1 MSSRKQRARA
11 QVEADLNPTVKVAK
25 KVQAALSNVDAEQ
38 IVFRTGQISL
48 LYALILPGS
57 TFGPIANMLSFL
69 GLFIPG
75 LLRQKWFFSVFA
87 GVVFFNFVIGSVWS
101 ADNHNWLQWYWFVAL
116 ALVNYA
122 RDSQWALALSARLLV
137 GGTFTF
143 ATAWKILSHDFPNG
157 SFFEFAGGTENRMA
171 ESLNVLGFK
180 VAEDYNANIDS
191 IKSWVSGFEAPV
203 GFELLGADMI
213 SGFWPIMAA
222 MTILI
227 EGAIAI
233 LYLAP
238 LRKTISW
245 LRDAVMVSFCFAT
258 YLLLPVGGFGML
270 LVAMG
275 FAASDLEMKR
285 RTWVYGITMSFIIL
299 MVQRTTLI
307 PRL

>member
-11 QVEADLNPTVKVAK
+11 QVEAELNPATKTVKK
-25 KVQAALSNVDAEQ
+25 IQTALSGVDAEQ
-38 IVFRTGQISL
+38 ILFRTGQISL
-48 LYALILPGS
+48 LYALVLPGS
-57 TFGPIANMLSFL
+57 TFGPIANVLSFL
-69 GLFIPG
+69 GLLIPG

-87 GVVFFNFVIGSVWS
+87 GIVLFNFIIGAVWS

-122 RDSQWALALSARLLV
+122 RDSQWALALSSRLLI
-137 GGTFTF
+137 GGTFTL
-143 ATAWKILSHDFPNG
+143 ATSWKILAHDFPNG

-171 ESLNVLGFK
+171 ESLNVIGFNVK
-180 VAEDYNANIDS
+180 SDYNANIDS
-191 IKSWVSGFEAPV
+191 IKALASGFEAPAA
-203 GFELLGADMI
+203 FELVGADMI

-285 RTWVYGITMSFIIL
+285 RTWVYGITMSFVML